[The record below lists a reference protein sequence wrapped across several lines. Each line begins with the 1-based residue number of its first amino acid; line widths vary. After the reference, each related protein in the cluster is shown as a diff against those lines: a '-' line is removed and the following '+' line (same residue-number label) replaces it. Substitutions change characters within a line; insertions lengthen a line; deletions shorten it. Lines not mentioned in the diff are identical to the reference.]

1 MRRRPGNRQAS
12 ILVFRVGQ
20 LGDTLVALP
29 AIHAIRR
36 RFPLH
41 RMVLLTD
48 RHPPGSGMVSSWSIL
63 QETRWFDEVF
73 FYKPGRWLG
82 RSALHA
88 VFKLGM
94 ERFEHVFSLAPRRTP
109 FQLWRDRWLLRTL
122 LGARHYHGAVR
133 PSESTE
139 NSTIGEARVEPEWLR
154 LLRIVEPDPEGKPQ
168 EGFQLGIPEHERNNA
183 ELMLAAMGVTA
194 HHVLVA
200 VGAGSNMPA
209 KQWPADRFSE
219 VGAALLERN
228 ANVVLVAIGGPEE
241 QALGDRLCA
250 AWGPRSGNL
259 AGRLGVYGSAAVLAR
274 CAAYIGNDS
283 GAMHLA
289 GLVGTPCV
297 ALFSARDEPGKWE
310 PFGKGHVIFRESTE
324 CAGCML
330 EVCEQERKKCLTRI
344 SADSVLAAAGS
355 IIGVGRVSSICDP
368 S

>member
-1 MRRRPGNRQAS
+1 MRRRPVNRHPS

-36 RFPLH
+36 RFPKH

-48 RHPPGSGMVSSWSIL
+48 CHPPGSGLVSSWSIL

-73 FYKPGRWLG
+73 FYEPGRWLG
-82 RSALHA
+82 RSALDA

-109 FQLWRDRWLLRTL
+109 FQLWRDRLLLRTL
-122 LGARHYHGAVR
+122 LGARHYHAAAR
-133 PSESTE
+133 PSESE
-139 NSTIGEARVEPEWLR
+139 NESAIGKDRVEPEWLR
-154 LLRIVEPDPEGKPQ
+154 LLRIVEPDPEGDSA
-168 EGFQLGIPEHERNNA
+168 ERFTLEISAHERNNA
-183 ELMLAAMGVTA
+183 DFVLAAMGVTTQ
-194 HHVLVA
+194 HVLVA

-209 KQWPADRFSE
+209 KHWPEDRFRE

-228 ANVVLVAIGGPEE
+228 ANIVLVAIGGPEE

-283 GAMHLA
+283 GAMHIA

-297 ALFSARDEPGKWE
+297 AIFSARDVAGKWE
-310 PFGKGHVIFRESTE
+310 PFGKGHVILRQNTE

-330 EVCEQERKKCLTRI
+330 RVCTREANKCLTRI
-344 SADSVLAAAGS
+344 SADSVLAAAER
-355 IIGVGRVSSICDP
+355 IISARTSLQ
-368 S
+368 